1 MEIGSCVKCA
11 ETFSACGC
19 GSKAAERYEAYED
32 PITDRQEYKIDELGG
47 KSDGDMTRSEA
58 SDYIKKLQG
67 RESGTWRAE
76 SGPLP
81 ADPRVSPLNTG
92 LYSPSDTPEMA
103 AEDKVKSG
111 DIIEIT
117 NDMKWVDGKIPLLG
131 RRYEVKEVNPKTYR
145 NGTIMA
151 YPLNYEYTDKKGKFF
166 PTHPLYKPQ
175 ADGSTWESSGL
186 THWGRTSIIPPN
198 SYRIVESFGAENPP
212 VPADPRVS
220 PLNTGLYSPSDTP
233 EMAAESED
241 DYSTSCEC
249 EEGEYCEDTCSVC
262 VQCGIRT
269 QTAHTPF
276 ADERF
281 WPDEDK
287 EERINAAKGK
297 YTWYEDKG
305 CDYCGEWVVLN
316 RSLNL
321 TDEPG
326 VWNKATPFGDKIF
339 VPRLKMKSFEKTFGA
354 ESKFDKLAKEIAEEY
369 EEKGKSPKEAMEIG
383 EATAAK
389 IGRAK
394 FGKRKFAKMGQ
405 KAESFGAD
413 ESLDYPCDVCG
424 KPSDYNFQ
432 DGTLRW
438 KIKDDEFV
446 VGKPKI
452 SVNGDQNDFYC
463 KRHADM
469 IETGIFYA
477 ESFGADESLDYPCDV
492 CGKPSDYNF
501 QDGTLRW
508 KIKDDEFVV
517 GKPKISVNGDQND
530 FYCKRHADMIETG
543 IFYAEDDI
551 DFDKSKADR
560 NKDGRIS
567 DWERAVGNKV
577 AKGIRESKRAEVGP
591 HVPTR
596 IAATTTP
603 RGVVKTYTSIPAGD
617 GHVIGQFTPD
627 MDYAPSGMYGAE
639 SLTSSIEKGFGA
651 VLGIMSGLIVG
662 GFAMGAVSSLSKD
675 DENRE

>member
-1 MEIGSCVKCA
+1 MACMCA
-11 ETFSACGC
+11 ETFAAECGC

-32 PITDRQEYKIDELGG
+32 PISDRQEYKIKELGG
-47 KSDGDMTRSEA
+47 KLGEDMTRSEA
-58 SDYIKKLQG
+58 SDYIKELQG

-76 SGPLP
+76 SSPLP
-81 ADPRVSPLNTG
+81 ADPRVSPMDDG
-92 LYSPSDTPEMA
+92 LHLPADSPALDLPREN
-103 AEDKVKSG
+103 AEIG
-111 DIIEIT
+111 G
-117 NDMKWVDGKIPLLG
+117 VDFKADSSPL
-131 RRYEVKEVNPKTYR
+131 
-145 NGTIMA
+145 
-151 YPLNYEYTDKKGKFF
+151 
-166 PTHPLYKPQ
+166 
-175 ADGSTWESSGL
+175 
-186 THWGRTSIIPPN
+186 PP
-198 SYRIVESFGAENPP
+198 
-212 VPADPRVS
+212 DPRVS
-220 PLNTGLYSPSDTP
+220 PLSEGLHTPSNTPT
-233 EMAAESED
+233 MAAEGNSYTNYQPLPEWPPAARHIITGLSKWERD
-241 DYSTSCEC
+241 ESDKYRCGPVYLID
-249 EEGEYCEDTCSVC
+249 GEWSWCNGGSGDLGHIDGGGGSGPLCS
-262 VQCGIRT
+262 
-269 QTAHTPF
+269 
-276 ADERF
+276 
-281 WPDEDK
+281 
-287 EERINAAKGK
+287 
-297 YTWYEDKG
+297 
-305 CDYCGEWVVLN
+305 YCGMNME
-316 RSLNL
+316 
-321 TDEPG
+321 TG
-326 VWNKATPFGDKIF
+326 
-339 VPRLKMKSFEKTFGA
+339 SFSAESFGA

-383 EATAAK
+383 EATAAN

-413 ESLDYPCDVCG
+413 EQLEYPCDVCG

-469 IETGIFYA
+469 NETGIFYA
-477 ESFGADESLDYPCDV
+477 EDDIDFDKSKADEQLEYPCDV

-530 FYCKRHADMIETG
+530 FYCKRHADMNETG

-617 GHVIGQFTPD
+617 GHVVGQFTPD

>member
-1 MEIGSCVKCA
+1 MACMCA
-11 ETFSACGC
+11 ETFAAECGC

-32 PITDRQEYKIDELGG
+32 PISDRQEYKIKELGG
-47 KSDGDMTRSEA
+47 KLGEDMTRSEA
-58 SDYIKKLQG
+58 SDYIKELQG

-76 SGPLP
+76 SSPLP
-81 ADPRVSPLNTG
+81 ADPRVSPMDDG
-92 LYSPSDTPEMA
+92 LHLPADSPALDLPREN
-103 AEDKVKSG
+103 AEIG
-111 DIIEIT
+111 G
-117 NDMKWVDGKIPLLG
+117 VDFKADSSPL
-131 RRYEVKEVNPKTYR
+131 
-145 NGTIMA
+145 
-151 YPLNYEYTDKKGKFF
+151 
-166 PTHPLYKPQ
+166 
-175 ADGSTWESSGL
+175 
-186 THWGRTSIIPPN
+186 PP
-198 SYRIVESFGAENPP
+198 
-212 VPADPRVS
+212 DPRVS
-220 PLNTGLYSPSDTP
+220 PLSEGLHTPSNTPT
-233 EMAAESED
+233 MAAEGNSYTNYQPLPEWPPAARHIITGLSKWERD
-241 DYSTSCEC
+241 ESDKYRCGPVYLID
-249 EEGEYCEDTCSVC
+249 GEWSWCNGGSGDLGHIDGGGGSGPLCS
-262 VQCGIRT
+262 
-269 QTAHTPF
+269 
-276 ADERF
+276 
-281 WPDEDK
+281 
-287 EERINAAKGK
+287 
-297 YTWYEDKG
+297 
-305 CDYCGEWVVLN
+305 YCGMNME
-316 RSLNL
+316 
-321 TDEPG
+321 TG
-326 VWNKATPFGDKIF
+326 
-339 VPRLKMKSFEKTFGA
+339 SFSAESFGA

-383 EATAAK
+383 EATAAN

-413 ESLDYPCDVCG
+413 EQLEYPCDVCG

-469 IETGIFYA
+469 
-477 ESFGADESLDYPCDV
+477 
-492 CGKPSDYNF
+492 N
-501 QDGTLRW
+501 
-508 KIKDDEFVV
+508 
-517 GKPKISVNGDQND
+517 
-530 FYCKRHADMIETG
+530 ETG

-617 GHVIGQFTPD
+617 GHVVGQFTPD

>member
-67 RESGTWRAE
+67 RESGMWRAE

-469 IETGIFYA
+469 IETG
-477 ESFGADESLDYPCDV
+477 S
-492 CGKPSDYNF
+492 
-501 QDGTLRW
+501 
-508 KIKDDEFVV
+508 
-517 GKPKISVNGDQND
+517 
-530 FYCKRHADMIETG
+530 
-543 IFYAEDDI
+543 FYAEDDI

>member
-81 ADPRVSPLNTG
+81 PDPRVSPLNKRLHTPSNSPNLSAEMEDETFVCARSGKTEYMDNGFLVPNLGMVSENHMTKEDWEAWDKQNALYNPDSYSREQLKKWG
-92 LYSPSDTPEMA
+92 LHVA
-103 AEDKVKSG
+103 A
-111 DIIEIT
+111 
-117 NDMKWVDGKIPLLG
+117 
-131 RRYEVKEVNPKTYR
+131 
-145 NGTIMA
+145 
-151 YPLNYEYTDKKGKFF
+151 
-166 PTHPLYKPQ
+166 
-175 ADGSTWESSGL
+175 
-186 THWGRTSIIPPN
+186 
-198 SYRIVESFGAENPP
+198 ESFGAEDIAPY
-212 VPADPRVS
+212 A
-220 PLNTGLYSPSDTP
+220 
-233 EMAAESED
+233 
-241 DYSTSCEC
+241 
-249 EEGEYCEDTCSVC
+249 
-262 VQCGIRT
+262 
-269 QTAHTPF
+269 
-276 ADERF
+276 
-281 WPDEDK
+281 
-287 EERINAAKGK
+287 
-297 YTWYEDKG
+297 
-305 CDYCGEWVVLN
+305 
-316 RSLNL
+316 
-321 TDEPG
+321 G
-326 VWNKATPFGDKIF
+326 V
-339 VPRLKMKSFEKTFGA
+339 
-354 ESKFDKLAKEIAEEY
+354 FDKMEVTFKIQDADDATFYYTTEIPSGLRRHSDEHIVSYIWGDEYKLQDDNWFYLPYDWNGVGEHYLAKVMN
-369 EEKGKSPKEAMEIG
+369 K
-383 EATAAK
+383 TL
-389 IGRAK
+389 
-394 FGKRKFAKMGQ
+394 
-405 KAESFGAD
+405 KAESFGATSD
-413 ESLDYPCDVCG
+413 ELDC
-424 KPSDYNFQ
+424 PSCKA
-432 DGTLRW
+432 T
-438 KIKDDEFV
+438 
-446 VGKPKI
+446 PKERLGEPLC
-452 SVNGDQNDFYC
+452 STCNSCFECCECMD
-463 KRHADM
+463 
-469 IETGIFYA
+469 
-477 ESFGADESLDYPCDV
+477 SFG
-492 CGKPSDYNF
+492 
-501 QDGTLRW
+501 
-508 KIKDDEFVV
+508 
-517 GKPKISVNGDQND
+517 
-530 FYCKRHADMIETG
+530 
-543 IFYAEDDI
+543 AEDDI

>member
-103 AEDKVKSG
+103 AEGNSYTNYQPLPEWPPAARHIITGLSKWERDESDKYRCGPVYLIDGEWSWCNGGSG
-111 DIIEIT
+111 DLGHI
-117 NDMKWVDGKIPLLG
+117 DGGGGNGPLCSYCG
-131 RRYEVKEVNPKTYR
+131 MNMET
-145 NGTIMA
+145 
-151 YPLNYEYTDKKGKFF
+151 
-166 PTHPLYKPQ
+166 
-175 ADGSTWESSGL
+175 GSFSA
-186 THWGRTSIIPPN
+186 
-198 SYRIVESFGAENPP
+198 ESFGAE
-212 VPADPRVS
+212 DMDGRVVNVVGGGDKVYVTIRF
-220 PLNTGLYSPSDTP
+220 PDTN
-233 EMAAESED
+233 EH
-241 DYSTSCEC
+241 Y
-249 EEGEYCEDTCSVC
+249 GY
-262 VQCGIRT
+262 
-269 QTAHTPF
+269 
-276 ADERF
+276 
-281 WPDEDK
+281 
-287 EERINAAKGK
+287 
-297 YTWYEDKG
+297 
-305 CDYCGEWVVLN
+305 
-316 RSLNL
+316 
-321 TDEPG
+321 
-326 VWNKATPFGDKIF
+326 DKIF
-339 VPRLKMKSFEKTFGA
+339 IGEMEDVMLAESFGA

-413 ESLDYPCDVCG
+413 EELEYPCDVCG

-463 KRHADM
+463 KEHAD
-469 IETGIFYA
+469 
-477 ESFGADESLDYPCDV
+477 L
-492 CGKPSDYNF
+492 N
-501 QDGTLRW
+501 
-508 KIKDDEFVV
+508 
-517 GKPKISVNGDQND
+517 
-530 FYCKRHADMIETG
+530 ETG

-617 GHVIGQFTPD
+617 GHVVGQFTPD

>member
-103 AEDKVKSG
+103 AEGVSKTQVQIEMGDSSG
-111 DIIEIT
+111 QTE
-117 NDMKWVDGKIPLLG
+117 G
-131 RRYEVKEVNPKTYR
+131 YR
-145 NGTIMA
+145 NRIFSVSPIDEG
-151 YPLNYEYTDKKGKFF
+151 
-166 PTHPLYKPQ
+166 
-175 ADGSTWESSGL
+175 DGSIDYLLDDLETLIEERVAGWNA
-186 THWGRTSIIPPN
+186 TYN
-198 SYRIVESFGAENPP
+198 AESFE
-212 VPADPRVS
+212 
-220 PLNTGLYSPSDTP
+220 
-233 EMAAESED
+233 
-241 DYSTSCEC
+241 
-249 EEGEYCEDTCSVC
+249 
-262 VQCGIRT
+262 
-269 QTAHTPF
+269 
-276 ADERF
+276 
-281 WPDEDK
+281 
-287 EERINAAKGK
+287 
-297 YTWYEDKG
+297 
-305 CDYCGEWVVLN
+305 
-316 RSLNL
+316 
-321 TDEPG
+321 
-326 VWNKATPFGDKIF
+326 
-339 VPRLKMKSFEKTFGA
+339 A

-383 EATAAK
+383 EATAAN

-394 FGKRKFAKMGQ
+394 FGKRKFAKMG
-405 KAESFGAD
+405 K
-413 ESLDYPCDVCG
+413 
-424 KPSDYNFQ
+424 K
-432 DGTLRW
+432 
-438 KIKDDEFV
+438 
-446 VGKPKI
+446 
-452 SVNGDQNDFYC
+452 
-463 KRHADM
+463 
-469 IETGIFYA
+469 
-477 ESFGADESLDYPCDV
+477 
-492 CGKPSDYNF
+492 
-501 QDGTLRW
+501 
-508 KIKDDEFVV
+508 
-517 GKPKISVNGDQND
+517 
-530 FYCKRHADMIETG
+530 
-543 IFYAEDDI
+543 AEDDI

-577 AKGIRESKRAEVGP
+577 AKGIRESKRAEDKELTLENLPKDSLLNMIESSKDIITFDGDKEELADMEVWDDFDEENFGTVGEYYQRFIDGVNVSRQSMNLKNLTLENLPKDALLNMIESSKDDIIFYGDKEELADREVWGDFDEENFGTVGEYYQEFIDGVNRSRQKNAESFGAEIGP

>member
-67 RESGTWRAE
+67 RESGMWRAE
-76 SGPLP
+76 SGPL
-81 ADPRVSPLNTG
+81 
-92 LYSPSDTPEMA
+92 
-103 AEDKVKSG
+103 
-111 DIIEIT
+111 
-117 NDMKWVDGKIPLLG
+117 
-131 RRYEVKEVNPKTYR
+131 
-145 NGTIMA
+145 
-151 YPLNYEYTDKKGKFF
+151 
-166 PTHPLYKPQ
+166 
-175 ADGSTWESSGL
+175 
-186 THWGRTSIIPPN
+186 
-198 SYRIVESFGAENPP
+198 
-212 VPADPRVS
+212 PADPRVS

-477 ESFGADESLDYPCDV
+477 E
-492 CGKPSDYNF
+492 
-501 QDGTLRW
+501 
-508 KIKDDEFVV
+508 
-517 GKPKISVNGDQND
+517 
-530 FYCKRHADMIETG
+530 
-543 IFYAEDDI
+543 DDI

-617 GHVIGQFTPD
+617 GHVVGQFTPD

-639 SLTSSIEKGFGA
+639 SLTNSIEKGFGA

>member
-1 MEIGSCVKCA
+1 MACMCA
-11 ETFSACGC
+11 ETFAAECGC

-32 PITDRQEYKIDELGG
+32 PISDRQEYKIKELGG
-47 KSDGDMTRSEA
+47 KSGGDMTRSEA
-58 SDYIKKLQG
+58 SDYIKELQG

-76 SGPLP
+76 SSPLP
-81 ADPRVSPLNTG
+81 ADPRVSPMDDGLHLPADSPALDLPRENAEIGGVDFKADSSPLPPDPRVSPLNTG

-103 AEDKVKSG
+103 AEGVSKTEVQIEMGDSSG
-111 DIIEIT
+111 QTE
-117 NDMKWVDGKIPLLG
+117 G
-131 RRYEVKEVNPKTYR
+131 YR
-145 NGTIMA
+145 NRIFSVSPIDEG
-151 YPLNYEYTDKKGKFF
+151 E
-166 PTHPLYKPQ
+166 
-175 ADGSTWESSGL
+175 GSIDYLLDDLETLIE
-186 THWGRTSIIPPN
+186 
-198 SYRIVESFGAENPP
+198 E
-212 VPADPRVS
+212 RVS
-220 PLNTGLYSPSDTP
+220 GWNETYDLLN
-233 EMAAESED
+233 AES
-241 DYSTSCEC
+241 
-249 EEGEYCEDTCSVC
+249 
-262 VQCGIRT
+262 
-269 QTAHTPF
+269 
-276 ADERF
+276 
-281 WPDEDK
+281 
-287 EERINAAKGK
+287 
-297 YTWYEDKG
+297 
-305 CDYCGEWVVLN
+305 
-316 RSLNL
+316 
-321 TDEPG
+321 
-326 VWNKATPFGDKIF
+326 
-339 VPRLKMKSFEKTFGA
+339 FGA

-383 EATAAK
+383 EATAAN

-413 ESLDYPCDVCG
+413 EQLEYPCDVCG

-469 IETGIFYA
+469 
-477 ESFGADESLDYPCDV
+477 
-492 CGKPSDYNF
+492 N
-501 QDGTLRW
+501 
-508 KIKDDEFVV
+508 
-517 GKPKISVNGDQND
+517 
-530 FYCKRHADMIETG
+530 ETG

-617 GHVIGQFTPD
+617 GHVVGQFTPD

>member
-67 RESGTWRAE
+67 RESGMWRAE

-241 DYSTSCEC
+241 DDSTSCEC

-477 ESFGADESLDYPCDV
+477 E
-492 CGKPSDYNF
+492 
-501 QDGTLRW
+501 
-508 KIKDDEFVV
+508 
-517 GKPKISVNGDQND
+517 
-530 FYCKRHADMIETG
+530 
-543 IFYAEDDI
+543 DDI